1 MCQTGETK
9 TLGDYKA
16 KKKEN
21 LRKNGDAQHLTK
33 IEPAKCSTI
42 I

>member
-16 KKKEN
+16 NKKEN
-21 LRKNGDAQHLTK
+21 LGKNGDAQLLTK
-33 IEPAKCSTI
+33 TETAKCSTI